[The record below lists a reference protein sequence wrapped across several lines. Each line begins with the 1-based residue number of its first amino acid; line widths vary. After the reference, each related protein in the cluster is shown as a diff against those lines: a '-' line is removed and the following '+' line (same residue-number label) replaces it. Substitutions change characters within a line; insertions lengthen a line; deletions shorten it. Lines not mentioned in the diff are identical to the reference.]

1 MYIRDTLNHTL
12 KGRISDSFSSQP
24 SCSTEQIFLL
34 QQNLPWPPSPVS
46 PFGEA
51 RSALAPVVV
60 AARGSCSGEGEWRDQ
75 SEELALGIKW
85 V

>member
-1 MYIRDTLNHTL
+1 MVH
-12 KGRISDSFSSQP
+12 SQVNP
-24 SCSTEQIFLL
+24 ALPQQIFQLPED
-34 QQNLPWPPSPVS
+34 LPWPPSPVS

-60 AARGSCSGEGEWRDQ
+60 AARGSCSGKGEWRDQ
-75 SEELALGIKW
+75 SGELTPGIRG